1 MMRFALSLFVLTLLA
16 PQAWALGASYQDVK
30 GPKEKAEK
38 NTKGL
43 QDKQDK
49 KRRGMAN
56 QSLSPSPQLSHSLA
70 RRLVRPSPASSGGT
84 DRVSR
89 GSECR
94 PAHAKGVQSNRLVI
108 AETRTGF
115 PE

>member
-43 QDKQDK
+43 QDKQEK
-49 KRRGMAN
+49 KEKKEKRNGEPVAVPEPAIITLLGAAAGAAIARKLWRN
-56 QSLSPSPQLSHSLA
+56 RQS
-70 RRLVRPSPASSGGT
+70 
-84 DRVSR
+84 
-89 GSECR
+89 
-94 PAHAKGVQSNRLVI
+94 
-108 AETRTGF
+108 
-115 PE
+115 